1 MSGVLQGP
9 ILESILFDIFTS
21 YIDSGLEHTLTKFAD
36 NTELSGG
43 ELGVICW
50 CALGKQ
56 CQPEGPWQA
65 WEMSTHEPHEVLQ
78 VQVQDPTPV
87 SGQS

>member
-21 YIDSGLEHTLTKFAD
+21 YMDSGLEYTLTKFAD
-36 NTELSGG
+36 NTELRGG

-50 CALGKQ
+50 C
-56 CQPEGPWQA
+56 
-65 WEMSTHEPHEVLQ
+65 V
-78 VQVQDPTPV
+78 
-87 SGQS
+87 